1 MTISSLLQSI
11 PDDGIQIL
19 NGVLHSHLAGRK
31 MRLRHIRNGQELPV
45 ILQDN
50 NYDFNFQASRQPLK
64 GRGKILPGDEMILEC
79 DYQTSGRQGPT
90 FGGLSTREEMC
101 LGFIL
106 YYPRY
111 FSLLNFLAR

>member
-1 MTISSLLQSI
+1 
-11 PDDGIQIL
+11 
-19 NGVLHSHLAGRK
+19 

-111 FSLLNFLAR
+111 FLLLNFLARYSKARLRVRLVG